1 MAVSM
6 CCYGSLCVAMTIS
19 TCCYGNLCVAMA
31 VSMGCYDSLC
41 VAMTICVTMALRLS
55 SMQRNRSAS
64 YTPNAQFALK
74 QRPIADVGALPTKLN
89 LTEAKT
95 LSQPPRTKF
104 MTQTNRTALIKYC
117 IFAFNLIFI
126 IVGFGLVCLGVFLK
140 ADERFRDFLS
150 EKYRNVAVQYDVLYI
165 GAYLLIVIG
174 FLMIIVSFFGCCGSI
189 RLHRCL
195 LISYFICLA
204 VLFVT
209 QLSVGTVLYIKRD
222 SIENELGETLDYM
235 VSKYY
240 QGPSIVQEALEAL
253 HKAFRCCGSSG
264 CSDFDQ
270 LNLRRPRSCDAECEG
285 CRLRMFRAL
294 RDSFTV
300 LSVVFAFVLLAEI
313 AGAPVRRLP
322 VGVDVVVNARGVV
335 GHCVLKDQ
343 SDGIVV
349 VNIAEQ
355 AMFAERPTA
364 AINFAAITE
373 SRAKFQDHHCDASSS
388 LRTFVPVGLE
398 KNDHMPWHPDTVLQN
413 STDHFLISNG
423 VLARLDY
430 ENVSYMIRKRSVVVG
445 RQSQNNPPDIGLQ
458 ADGISA
464 SYVSR
469 VHLQLQFGDDLCWYL
484 VCFGKN
490 GIFLNSTL
498 IPNHITNSTPIPDEC
513 TLRFPSTHIR
523 LHFRSLIKKPSLV
536 EEAEQS
542 SVKRA
547 VFIAPSLEDSCA
559 SLSSMSTTSAESM
572 NKTYTESKTSSSG
585 LLPQLM
591 NSADE
596 QMSESPAS
604 ESVCSDNNENAL
616 VIVEDNQNEEFSAAA
631 ARQQAQFTSNT
642 GSSSDADRVGVIYL
656 TTANSSADDNNKKT
670 GNCLADTAASS
681 SLVKPPYS
689 YAQLIVQAIASTS
702 ERQMTLSGIYAYII
716 KNYPYYRTCDKSWQN
731 SIRHNLSLN
740 RYFIKIPRSQDE
752 PGKGNFWGLD
762 SLSEAKLVQ
771 FAFRQRRSRRLSAL
785 SGVDQK
791 VDLKKKKQSGK
802 ATVIKESVGNV
813 VITSSLNNDETTTVR
828 SEKEDNVVLPE
839 VSVITSSN
847 NGGGGGDGGTAKVNK
862 CDAVSIKSNEVCQN
876 VTPPTAEAH
885 IIRALKFVP
894 LETDKLGL
902 GQIVF
907 TRPSTTAVLCRG
919 SVELAAAR
927 CNNDHV
933 LFSSSGPICSTNEI
947 SAMPGLSSLS
957 ADSMNNDTT
966 TTNNNNNNNC
976 NNGKRRFDDSTDLGR
991 FASQSAPSS
1000 PKRQVFAIPASI
1012 PASAN
1017 NSPRRVHRYSGGT
1030 FSITE
1035 SDGRQR
1041 LRLCP
1046 SPPSFV
1052 SVSTPET
1059 SALKALIE
1067 QSRHRR
1073 SSETKFQTNTAYNI
1087 KTCRVSSS
1095 TASQSK
1101 SKSKRNA
1108 TTNSLE
1114 KVSSDLT
1121 TTKDISFRPNI
1132 TPRLN
1137 NIATQTV
1144 PVTVSAFEP
1153 SSTSCNNNNSNN
1165 TNNNDDNQA
1174 SNIVNRTA
1182 GISVMNNPI
1191 SQHLTTNGQVP
1202 FNGSFVPF
1210 IDSRHLTHLAAHSLM
1225 NTASQAS
1232 TGFNPLNLWYPA
1244 RTLGI
1249 NNNCTSNHQG
1259 GVTATVGSFLPFS
1272 NFAVLENNNSNNTS
1286 STTTVATITTVSST
1300 SAAAA
1305 AVTAATDTNTTTVT
1319 TTATAATNRNNN
1331 MDNNNNN
1338 NNNNNG
1344 SVADPAAAAA
1354 NSGNLQSKF
1363 TLRDVMLGD
1372 EENPIAATAASYTSS
1387 LSRFVNIDQLQCSLK
1402 EKSEEISS
1410 NVICFAKR
1418 VSQ

>member
-1 MAVSM
+1 MDQSGIFCM
-6 CCYGSLCVAMTIS
+6 
-19 TCCYGNLCVAMA
+19 N
-31 VSMGCYDSLC
+31 D
-41 VAMTICVTMALRLS
+41 
-55 SMQRNRSAS
+55 
-64 YTPNAQFALK
+64 
-74 QRPIADVGALPTKLN
+74 KLLFFITSRRRIN
-89 LTEAKT
+89 WKT
-95 LSQPPRTKF
+95 
-104 MTQTNRTALIKYC
+104 
-117 IFAFNLIFI
+117 
-126 IVGFGLVCLGVFLK
+126 
-140 ADERFRDFLS
+140 
-150 EKYRNVAVQYDVLYI
+150 
-165 GAYLLIVIG
+165 
-174 FLMIIVSFFGCCGSI
+174 
-189 RLHRCL
+189 
-195 LISYFICLA
+195 
-204 VLFVT
+204 
-209 QLSVGTVLYIKRD
+209 
-222 SIENELGETLDYM
+222 
-235 VSKYY
+235 
-240 QGPSIVQEALEAL
+240 
-253 HKAFRCCGSSG
+253 
-264 CSDFDQ
+264 
-270 LNLRRPRSCDAECEG
+270 
-285 CRLRMFRAL
+285 
-294 RDSFTV
+294 
-300 LSVVFAFVLLAEI
+300 
-313 AGAPVRRLP
+313 
-322 VGVDVVVNARGVV
+322 VV
-335 GHCVLKDQ
+335 G
-343 SDGIVV
+343 
-349 VNIAEQ
+349 VNIAER

-364 AINFAAITE
+364 AISFAATTE
-373 SRAKFQDHHCDASSS
+373 SRAKFQDHPHCDAS

-398 KNDHMPWHPDTVLQN
+398 KNDHMPWHPDSVLQN
-413 STDHFLISNG
+413 CTDHFLISNG

-469 VHLQLQFGDDLCWYL
+469 VHLQLQLGDDFCWYL

-498 IPNHITNSTPIPDEC
+498 IPNHITNSTPIPDENPTHVKTKQNKTSYQFDDFASPLKLAKMFESFFDDFMITGCIKLNTSRTNADAQIDFILKMECLELMLRQSESDLVENLLEIFEKAILMKNFHLRVMCILLTHTVMNSAFRHRQAMNEIGVYNDDFLCLLMCHQPEPSTVEHVQFYVSWFINCESRKC
-513 TLRFPSTHIR
+513 TLRFPSTRIR
-523 LHFRSLIKKPSLV
+523 LHFRSLIRKPSLV

-542 SVKRA
+542 IVKRA
-547 VFIAPSLEDSCA
+547 VFVPTPLENSCA
-559 SLSSMSTTSAESM
+559 FLSSMSTTSAESM
-572 NKTYTESKTSSSG
+572 NKTYTEDKTSRSS
-585 LLPQLM
+585 
-591 NSADE
+591 SADE

-604 ESVCSDNNENAL
+604 AASVCSDNNENAL
-616 VIVEDNQNEEFSAAA
+616 VIVEDNNQNEEFSAASA
-631 ARQQAQFTSNT
+631 AAVRQQAEFTSNT
-642 GSSSDADRVGVIYL
+642 GSSSGADRVGVIYL
-656 TTANSSADDNNKKT
+656 TTANSSTDDNGKKM
-670 GNCLADTAASS
+670 GNCLADTTPSS
-681 SLVKPPYS
+681 PFVKPPYS

-702 ERQMTLSGIYAYII
+702 ERQMTLSGIYA
-716 KNYPYYRTCDKSWQN
+716 TCDKSWQN

-785 SGVDQK
+785 GGVDQK
-791 VDLKKKKQSGK
+791 VDLKKKKQSSK
-802 ATVIKESVGNV
+802 ATVIKEPVDN
-813 VITSSLNNDETTTVR
+813 VITSSLSHNETATVR
-828 SEKEDNVVLPE
+828 SKKEDNVVLPE

-847 NGGGGGDGGTAKVNK
+847 SGGGGGGTGTAMINQMVNK
-862 CDAVSIKSNEVCQN
+862 CDAVSIKSNELS
-876 VTPPTAEAH
+876 PPTAEAR

-894 LETDKLGL
+894 LEADKLGGL

-919 SVELAAAR
+919 SVELTVPE
-927 CNNDHV
+927 CTNDHV
-933 LFSSSGPICSTNEI
+933 LLGSRPICCTNEI
-947 SAMPGLSSLS
+947 SAMPSLSSSSLS
-957 ADSMNNDTT
+957 ADSMNNNTH
-966 TTNNNNNNNC
+966 NNDC
-976 NNGKRRFDDSTDLGR
+976 NNEKRRFDSTDLGR
-991 FASQSAPSS
+991 FASSQSAPSS
-1000 PKRQVFAIPASI
+1000 PKRQVFAVPASI
-1012 PASAN
+1012 PASGN

-1067 QSRHRR
+1067 QSRYRR
-1073 SSETKFQTNTAYNI
+1073 SSEIKFQANTAYDITNS
-1087 KTCRVSSS
+1087 TGVSSSSSS

-1108 TTNSLE
+1108 TNSLE
-1114 KVSSDLT
+1114 KISPDL

-1132 TPRLN
+1132 TPRMN

-1144 PVTVSAFEP
+1144 PVTVSAFDP
-1153 SSTSCNNNNSNN
+1153 SSTSCNHNNSSNN
-1165 TNNNDDNQA
+1165 TTAITATVATTTTTTNNNNDNQA
-1174 SNIVNRTA
+1174 SNIVNRSA

-1225 NTASQAS
+1225 NTTSQAS

-1249 NNNCTSNHQG
+1249 NNNCTSNNQ
-1259 GVTATVGSFLPFS
+1259 GVTATVGSFLPFP
-1272 NFAVLENNNSNNTS
+1272 NFAVLEKNACNS
-1286 STTTVATITTVSST
+1286 TTVAVSST
-1300 SAAAA
+1300 FSS

-1319 TTATAATNRNNN
+1319 TTATAGTNRNNN
-1331 MDNNNNN
+1331 AANANDNNN

-1344 SVADPAAAAA
+1344 SVSDDVAV

-1372 EENPIAATAASYTSS
+1372 EENPIATTASYAST
-1387 LSRFVNIDQLQCSLK
+1387 LSRFVHIDQLQCSLK
-1402 EKSEEISS
+1402 QKSEEISS

-1418 VSQ
+1418 VSNH